1 MSSSDLVFGN
11 ITVELRPLLY
21 PKEVQNSCFL
31 RRGEKMPS
39 CFISI
44 GSGFRQFFSSG
55 YTLLFHSKQNLRFF
69 YSFPDVISNLECEN
83 RE

>member
-44 GSGFRQFFSSG
+44 GSGFRQFFFIWI
-55 YTLLFHSKQNLRFF
+55 YTPFSLKTEFEILLLFSRCH
-69 YSFPDVISNLECEN
+69 I
-83 RE
+83 

>member
-11 ITVELRPLLY
+11 ITVEWRLLLY

-39 CFISI
+39 CLISL
-44 GSGFRQFFSSG
+44 GSGLRQFISSG
-55 YTLLFHSKQNLRFF
+55 YTLPFNTKQNLRFF
-69 YSFPDVISNLECEN
+69 FCFLDKSYLILI
-83 RE
+83 